1 MVKSLLKLKLLNMWK
16 TISFFTELMNKDKL
30 ILLKHKFFDWGN
42 KEESNV
48 RKKINLF
55 SLLKDLKIHIK
66 TIKNQKTNK

>member
-1 MVKSLLKLKLLNMWK
+1 
-16 TISFFTELMNKDKL
+16 MNKDKL